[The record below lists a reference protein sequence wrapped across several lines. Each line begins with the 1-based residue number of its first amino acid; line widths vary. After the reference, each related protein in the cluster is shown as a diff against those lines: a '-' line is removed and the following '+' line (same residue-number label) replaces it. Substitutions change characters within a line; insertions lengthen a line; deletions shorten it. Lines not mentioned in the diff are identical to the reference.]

1 MIHVHLINY
10 RNRQKECLDLPASE
24 EKLEL
29 AKANLGVSDF
39 SECGYLHA
47 PDLEDYLPRSWN
59 VEELNDLA
67 ATLKQKGIG
76 DFEKAG
82 RKLLAVLE
90 AELPETVEQMQ
101 TIAEHLEDYSV
112 LPDEIET
119 PADYARFVIREGKI
133 SLDERI
139 APFLDY
145 DAFGRNQM
153 HTDGVVQTSQGA
165 VVCNTHALPEFPE
178 ELTTLRLYSPLRA
191 GMYVKDEWGNY
202 PCYPEKVH
210 PNELCRYEEAI
221 RRQIGM
227 ERLDSEGERGLAV
240 YLGNKRLER
249 KVHSL
254 SPDVEVWEG
263 ELWGVLEVKSYG
275 ELQGTELDALKDFW
289 SGQASDGWGEG
300 FEQREIATPDGDLC
314 VSFWNSE
321 DYQIMTE
328 QELKGQ
334 HAPDMTMQMGAM

>member
-1 MIHVHLINY
+1 MIRVCLVNLSS
-10 RNRQKECLDLPASE
+10 RQVEWLDLPASGE
-24 EKLEL
+24 ELEL
-29 AKANLGVSDF
+29 MKANLGVKDF
-39 SECGYLHA
+39 SECNYRSA

-59 VEELNDLA
+59 VEELNALA
-67 ATLKQKGIG
+67 STLERKGIG
-76 DFEKAG
+76 DFEKDG

-90 AELPETVEQMQ
+90 AELPETMSQMQ
-101 TIAEHLEDYSV
+101 EIAEHLEDYSV

-119 PADYARFVIREGKI
+119 PADYARCVIREGKVP
-133 SLDERI
+133 LDERI

-202 PCYPEKVH
+202 PCYPEEVH

-254 SPDVEVWEG
+254 SPDVEAWEG
-263 ELWGVLEVKSYG
+263 ELWGVLEVKSHG
-275 ELQGTELDALKDFW
+275 ELQGTELDALKGFW

-314 VSFWNSE
+314 VSFWNAE
-321 DYQIMTE
+321 DYQIQTE

-334 HAPDMTMQMGAM
+334 HTSDMAMQMGGI

>member
-1 MIHVHLINY
+1 MIRVCLVNLSS
-10 RNRQKECLDLPASE
+10 RQVEWLDLPASCE
-24 EKLEL
+24 ELEL
-29 AKANLGVSDF
+29 MKANLGVKDF
-39 SECGYLHA
+39 SECSYRSV

-59 VEELNDLA
+59 MEELNDLA

-82 RKLLAVLE
+82 RKLWAVLE
-90 AELPETVEQMQ
+90 AELPETMSQMQ
-101 TIAEHLEDYSV
+101 EIAEHLEDYSV
-112 LPDEIET
+112 LLDGIET
-119 PADYARFVIREGKI
+119 PADYARFVIRKGKI
-133 SLDERI
+133 PLDERI
-139 APFLDY
+139 APYLDY
-145 DAFGRNQM
+145 DAFGKDQM
-153 HTDGVVQTSQGA
+153 RADGAVQTSLGA
-165 VVCNTHALPEFPE
+165 VVCHTHALPEFPE

-191 GMYVKDEWGNY
+191 EMYVKDEWGNCSYDSEDVY
-202 PCYPEKVH
+202 PD
-210 PNELCRYEEAI
+210 ELCRYEEAI

-254 SPDVEVWEG
+254 SPDVEVWRG
-263 ELWGVLEVKSYG
+263 ELWGVLEVKSHG
-275 ELQGTELDALKDFW
+275 ELQGTEPDALKDFW

-300 FEQREIATPDGDLC
+300 FEQREIATSDGDLC

-321 DYQIMTE
+321 DYQIQTE

-334 HAPDMTMQMGAM
+334 NAPDLTIQMGGI